1 MMWSQESFLQALDF
15 AAEAHGNQKV
25 PGTGHPYISHVVKV
39 TTEVLSAFF
48 FHPGRDVDLAVRCA
62 LLHDTLEDTKVTYAS
77 LVQHFG
83 PDVAEGVRALTK
95 NEDFPKEQQIKDSID
110 RILMLGSEI
119 AMVKL
124 ADRITNLTPPFKQ
137 WTTAQEER
145 YLAESLL
152 IRNQLG
158 FASEYLCNR
167 LSDRIEGYQRYIR

>member
-1 MMWSQESFLQALDF
+1 MIWSQEYFLQALDF

-25 PGTGHPYISHVVKV
+25 PGSGHPYISHVVKV
-39 TTEVLSAFF
+39 ATEVLSALSV
-48 FHPGRDVDLAVRCA
+48 HPDRDVDLTVRCA

-83 PDVAEGVRALTK
+83 PAVAEGVQALTK

-110 RILMLGSEI
+110 RILVLGSEI

-124 ADRITNLTPPFKQ
+124 GDRITNLAPPLKQ
-137 WTTAQEER
+137 WTTTQKER

-152 IRNQLG
+152 IRDQLG

-167 LSDRIEGYQRYIR
+167 LSGHIEEYQRYIR